1 MDPDQKNKLGENKP
15 VEIHIDDKAYKA
27 PKNPMIGHE
36 LKELGNV
43 PANYDLWK
51 KVPGKDDDR
60 IKDNQSV
67 QLKNGDHF
75 YSAPSSLNPGW

>member
-1 MDPDQKNKLGENKP
+1 MDTHQKDKPSENKP
-15 VEIHIDDKAYKA
+15 VEIHIDNKAYKA
-27 PKNPMIGHE
+27 PKNPITGYE
-36 LKELGNV
+36 LKELGGV

-60 IKDNQSV
+60 IKDDQSV

-75 YSAPSSLNPGW
+75 YSAPSSLNPGC